1 MYRLD
6 ERNEHF
12 RTTFLRLSR
21 MALMRLASVSASF
34 SQRCKG
40 AKCKNPIISTCGCQ
54 SRAHTSSL
62 ARLLVK
68 FAVGHSFAEVRERT
82 VPTNPEIKAR
92 IETLTQELDSAIS
105 NSQPRARGN
114 YWTSVILMI
123 IAVGASVVGGVGG
136 LSAKFGSQVTGVL
149 ALVPGAIA
157 LLASNIK
164 WQDKSNWHYRRK
176 NESLA
181 LRSRLLLQLP
191 EEPTADNVAA
201 VAKDRDIME
210 ARMNKEWEEK
220 FSLNFAV
227 FATNKT
233 GP

>member
-1 MYRLD
+1 
-6 ERNEHF
+6 
-12 RTTFLRLSR
+12 
-21 MALMRLASVSASF
+21 
-34 SQRCKG
+34 
-40 AKCKNPIISTCGCQ
+40 
-54 SRAHTSSL
+54 
-62 ARLLVK
+62 
-68 FAVGHSFAEVRERT
+68 

-233 GP
+233 GS